1 MPSATD
7 ESKSSSFYLP
17 SVDISPYLEDPSSA
31 AAGRIVDDIR
41 EACLS
46 TGFFQLLGHGVP
58 KSLQNSVFQAAA
70 KFFALPLDT
79 KVALSAKNP
88 GYRGYDIM
96 ASQSYEADVLPD
108 LKEGFFMGHDLSPD
122 HPHVQAKRYFAGPNA
137 WPPSEVLAPE
147 DFQRPCE
154 RYHEAMMRLSEVVL
168 ALVASTLPYGPRIFD
183 EFRGPE
189 PACPLRLLHYPPTTT
204 TTASAKGGA
213 GKRQLGASAHT
224 DFSCVTLLLQDEHEG
239 LEVLDESTQ
248 SWVLVPPNPA
258 AYVVN
263 LGDMMSKMTQGR
275 YKSGMHRVLNRN
287 RTDRY
292 SVVFF
297 HDGNLDC
304 KLRPLGSKMTTDGGR
319 DKDEDEGAMTAEEY
333 MYDRMNFS
341 YSKHENPESV

>member
-7 ESKSSSFYLP
+7 ETKSSSFYLP
-17 SVDISPYLEDPSSA
+17 SVDISPYLEDPTSA
-31 AAGRIVDDIR
+31 AAGKVVDDIR

-58 KSLQNSVFQAAA
+58 KSLQKSVFQAAA
-70 KFFALPLDT
+70 KFFALPLDI
-79 KVALSAKNP
+79 KVAINAKKNP

-108 LKEGFFMGHDLSPD
+108 LKEGFFMGHDLNPD
-122 HPHVQAKRYFAGPNA
+122 HPHVLAKRYFAGPNA

-147 DFQRPCE
+147 DFQGPCE
-154 RYHEAMMRLSEVVL
+154 RYHEAMIRLSEVVL
-168 ALVASTLPYGPRIFD
+168 DLVAATLPYGPRIFD
-183 EFRGPE
+183 DFRGPE

-204 TTASAKGGA
+204 TTTTASGAA

-239 LEVLDESTQ
+239 LEVLDEETGA
-248 SWVLVPPNPA
+248 WVLVPPDPD

-263 LGDMMSKMTQGR
+263 LGDMMGKLTRGR
-275 YKSGMHRVLNRN
+275 YRSGTHRVLNRH
-287 RTDRY
+287 RADRY

-304 KLRPLGSKMTTDGGR
+304 RLKALGPGPEA
-319 DKDEDEGAMTAEEY
+319 EDEAMTAEEY

-341 YSKHENPESV
+341 YGRHESRESV

>member
-7 ESKSSSFYLP
+7 ETKSSSFYLP
-17 SVDISPYLEDPSSA
+17 SVDISPYLEDPTSA
-31 AAGRIVDDIR
+31 AAGRVVDDIR

-58 KSLQNSVFQAAA
+58 KSLQKSVFQAAA

-79 KVALSAKNP
+79 KVAMNAKKNP

-168 ALVASTLPYGPRIFD
+168 DLVAATLPYGPRIFD
-183 EFRGPE
+183 DFRGPE

-204 TTASAKGGA
+204 TASAEGAA

-248 SWVLVPPNPA
+248 EWVLVPPDPA

-263 LGDMMSKMTQGR
+263 LGDMMSQMTRGR

-287 RTDRY
+287 RTDRL

-304 KLRPLGSKMTTDGGR
+304 KLRPLESTADAGR
-319 DKDEDEGAMTAEEY
+319 EDEAMTAEEY
-333 MYDRMNFS
+333 MYDRMKFS
-341 YSKHENPESV
+341 YSKHETRESV

>member
-1 MPSATD
+1 MPSAANGI
-7 ESKSSSFYLP
+7 KASSFYLP
-17 SVDISPYLEDPSSA
+17 SIDISPYLEDPTSA
-31 AAGRIVDDIR
+31 AAERVIDEIR
-41 EACLS
+41 SACLS

-58 KSLQNSVFQAAA
+58 KALQASVFRGAA

-79 KVALSAKNP
+79 KVALNAKKNP

-108 LKEGFFMGHDLSPD
+108 LKEGFFMGHDLSLD
-122 HPHVQAKRYFAGPNA
+122 HHHVLAKRYFAGPNA
-137 WPPSEVLAPE
+137 WPPTEALAPE
-147 DFQRPCE
+147 DFQIPCE
-154 RYHEAMMRLSEVVL
+154 RYHDAMMRLSELVL
-168 ALVASTLPYGPRIFD
+168 DLLAATMPHGPHAFD
-183 EFRGPE
+183 GFRGPE

-204 TTASAKGGA
+204 AGGSAGE
-213 GKRQLGASAHT
+213 RQLGASAHT

-239 LEVLDESTQ
+239 LEVLDEETED
-248 SWVLVPPNPA
+248 WVLVPPNPD

-275 YKSGMHRVLNRN
+275 YKSGMHRVVNRN

-292 SVVFF
+292 SIVFF

-304 KLRPLGSKMTTDGGR
+304 KLTALGEGTTATGVEGR
-319 DKDEDEGAMTAEEY
+319 EDEEAMTAEEY

-341 YSKHENPESV
+341 YGKHETQESA

>member
-1 MPSATD
+1 MPSATN
-7 ESKSSSFYLP
+7 ETKSSSFYLP
-17 SVDISPYLEDPSSA
+17 SVDISPYLEDPNSA
-31 AAGRIVDDIR
+31 AAEKVIDDIR

-58 KSLQNSVFQAAA
+58 KLLQESVLQAAA

-79 KVALSAKNP
+79 KVALNAKKNP

-108 LKEGFFMGHDLSPD
+108 LKEGFFMGHDLSLD
-122 HPHVQAKRYFAGPNA
+122 HRQVLAKRYFAGPNA
-137 WPPSEVLAPE
+137 WPPTELLAKE
-147 DFQRPCE
+147 DFQGPCE
-154 RYHEAMMRLSEVVL
+154 RYHRAMMRLSEVVL
-168 ALVASTLPYGPRIFD
+168 DLVAATLPYGPHIFD

-189 PACPLRLLHYPPTTT
+189 PACPLRLLHYPPTT
-204 TTASAKGGA
+204 ASESA

-239 LEVLDESTQ
+239 LEVLDEETKD
-248 SWVLVPPNPA
+248 WVLVPPNPD

-287 RTDRY
+287 KTDRY

-304 KLRPLGSKMTTDGGR
+304 KLTPLGSADVGR
-319 DKDEDEGAMTAEEY
+319 DKEEAMTAEEY
-333 MYDRMNFS
+333 MYDRMKFS
-341 YSKHENPESV
+341 YSKHETQESA

>member
-7 ESKSSSFYLP
+7 EMKSSSFYLP
-17 SVDISPYLEDPSSA
+17 SVDISPYLEDPTSA
-31 AAGRIVDDIR
+31 AAGRVVDDIR

-58 KSLQNSVFQAAA
+58 KSLQTSVFQAAA

-79 KVALSAKNP
+79 KVAMNAKKNP

-108 LKEGFFMGHDLSPD
+108 LKEGFFMGHDLHPD

-137 WPPSEVLAPE
+137 WPPNEVLAPE
-147 DFQRPCE
+147 DFQEPCE

-168 ALVASTLPYGPRIFD
+168 DLVAATLPYGPRVFD
-183 EFRGPE
+183 GFRGPE

-204 TTASAKGGA
+204 TASADGA

-239 LEVLDESTQ
+239 LEVLDEETKD
-248 SWVLVPPNPA
+248 WVLVPPNPD

-263 LGDMMSKMTQGR
+263 LGDMMSTMTRGR

-304 KLRPLGSKMTTDGGR
+304 KLRALGSTT
-319 DKDEDEGAMTAEEY
+319 EETDEGAMTAEEY
-333 MYDRMNFS
+333 MYDRMKFS
-341 YSKHENPESV
+341 YGKHETGESV